1 MSPWS
6 SGGEIRL
13 AGGRA
18 PAVRRRAHAGT
29 VGGAAMRL
37 AVRSSGAAVVLA
49 AAVLAAAAGRAAAF
63 AVDSGHEVIGQRRE
77 GVTSADRSWF
87 IAVTIL
93 GAMVSGARARGG
105 A

>member
-1 MSPWS
+1 MP
-6 SGGEIRL
+6 
-13 AGGRA
+13 
-18 PAVRRRAHAGT
+18 PC
-29 VGGAAMRL
+29 
-37 AVRSSGAAVVLA
+37 RSSGAAVVLA

-93 GAMVSGARARGG
+93 GALVSGARARGG